1 MVPPFEPTTRLV
13 AWANRTCSPRGPFSP
28 EEAALREYEVM
39 LILEPDSDESVVGS
53 VTDRITG
60 VIGGADGSVAKVD
73 RWGKRRLAYEI
84 DKRTEGY
91 YLVVQF
97 TAEPTT
103 VSELERVLSLTDGV
117 VRAKVVRRD
126 AAVAAAAL
134 PPASPKPSVE
144 AAERTSR

>member
-1 MVPPFEPTTRLV
+1 M
-13 AWANRTCSPRGPFSP
+13 
-28 EEAALREYEVM
+28 REYEVM

-60 VIGGADGSVAKVD
+60 VVAGAGGSVAKVD

-84 DKRTEGY
+84 DKRTDGY

-97 TAEPTT
+97 TADPTT

-134 PPASPKPSVE
+134 PPVSPRPSVE
-144 AAERTSR
+144 AAESTSR

>member
-1 MVPPFEPTTRLV
+1 M
-13 AWANRTCSPRGPFSP
+13 
-28 EEAALREYEVM
+28 REYEVM

-97 TAEPTT
+97 TADPTT
-103 VSELERVLSLTDGV
+103 VAELERVLSLADGV
-117 VRAKVVRRD
+117 VRAKVVRRPT
-126 AAVAAAAL
+126 APVL
-134 PPASPKPSVE
+134 PPVEAKPSVE
-144 AAERTSR
+144 TAESSAR

>member
-1 MVPPFEPTTRLV
+1 
-13 AWANRTCSPRGPFSP
+13 
-28 EEAALREYEVM
+28 M
-39 LILEPDSDESVVGS
+39 LILEPDADEAVVGS

-60 VIGGADGSVAKVD
+60 VISGAGGAVGKVD

-84 DKRTEGY
+84 DKRSEGY

-97 TAEPTT
+97 TADPST
-103 VSELERVLSLTDGV
+103 VSELERVLSLADGV

-126 AAVAAAAL
+126 AATAL
-134 PPASPKPSVE
+134 PPAPARPSVE

>member
-1 MVPPFEPTTRLV
+1 
-13 AWANRTCSPRGPFSP
+13 
-28 EEAALREYEVM
+28 LREYEVM
-39 LILEPDSDESVVGS
+39 LILEPDADESVVGS
-53 VTDRITG
+53 VNDRITG
-60 VIGGADGSVAKVD
+60 VIGGAGGTVAKTD

-97 TAEPTT
+97 TADPTT

-117 VRAKVVRRD
+117 IRAKVVRRD
-126 AAVAAAAL
+126 AAVAAEAL
-134 PPASPKPSVE
+134 PPVSPKPSVE